1 MSIISA
7 GKFTAAVELDVC
19 IEVPDSSLVD
29 ELEAREEQL

>member
-29 ELEAREEQL
+29 KLEGKSRQL